1 LLSRDIE
8 EVREKVK
15 RIENKKRLED
25 WPEVGRLK
33 EAVRECYL

>member
-1 LLSRDIE
+1 MLSRDIE